1 MKTRRG
7 VRRVLTRGQQ
17 EESSAPESPGGS
29 SLRPHASGIDRLCV
43 WSARGCQLSPGR
55 GAGGGRRGQAG
66 GGGIGCLGDGDVC
79 GWGNAS
85 CFAPTP
91 FFPSLAQ
98 NFFLAFQ
105 PRGGDIWKISAHR
118 AKLRG
123 WRSEEMGFAGSASDW
138 RKKKKNAIKP
148 CAGSQVSDFSTAL
161 FSSQFKLFA
170 PWRFEVHSFRVL
182 CFFFS
187 VSELEVHLM
196 V

>member
-1 MKTRRG
+1 M
-7 VRRVLTRGQQ
+7 RVGK
-17 EESSAPESPGGS
+17 
-29 SLRPHASGIDRLCV
+29 RLLFCPN
-43 WSARGCQLSPGR
+43 SFL
-55 GAGGGRRGQAG
+55 
-66 GGGIGCLGDGDVC
+66 
-79 GWGNAS
+79 
-85 CFAPTP
+85 
-91 FFPSLAQ
+91 PSLAQ

-105 PRGGDIWKISAHR
+105 PRGGDIWKISAQR

-138 RKKKKNAIKP
+138 RKKKKAIEP

-161 FSSQFKLFA
+161 FSSQFRLFA

-182 CFFFS
+182 CFFFFS